1 MLSREEEIL
10 TLIAEGF
17 TVKEIIEK
25 TGYSDFVIRKTAKD
39 NNVKIKSRKTSV
51 DSNIVSKI
59 KELHSEGKLIKK
71 LQYY

>member
-59 KELHSEGKLIKK
+59 KELHSEGKTN
-71 LQYY
+71 